1 MTQNKQP
8 ENPER
13 PRTQIAR
20 LEESL
25 RIDSRVVIDMNQDLV
40 KKYGEKAEIRTDKFT
55 GEMVAVIEVGDLDE
69 SGSMFGIFRG
79 EKRTGQPFTFMTD
92 GQHFSVI
99 PVGEPTDFGT
109 GFALTIG
116 EDLGRLTLDK
126 SGDADVHVSGYVVP
140 GRQAFE
146 RTY

>member
-1 MTQNKQP
+1 MAKNTQTP
-8 ENPER
+8 NPEGLR
-13 PRTQIAR
+13 ALKPR

-25 RIDSRVVIDMNQDLV
+25 RVDSRVVIDMNRDLV
-40 KKYGEKAEIRTDKFT
+40 EKYGEKAEIRTDKFT
-55 GEMVAVIEVGDLDE
+55 GEMVADIEVGDLEKD
-69 SGSMFGIFRG
+69 GSLFGIFRG

-116 EDLGRLTLDK
+116 EDLSRLTLDK
-126 SGDADVHVSGYVVP
+126 SGDAEVRVSGYVVP

-146 RTY
+146 RP

>member
-1 MTQNKQP
+1 MTKNTQIP
-8 ENPER
+8 NPEGLR
-13 PRTQIAR
+13 ALKPR

-25 RIDSRVVIDMNQDLV
+25 RVDSRVVVDMNNDLV
-40 KKYGEKAEIRTDKFT
+40 EKYGDRAKIRTDKFT
-55 GEMVAVIEVGDLDE
+55 GEMVADIEVGDLEKD
-69 SGSMFGIFRG
+69 GSLFGIFRG

-92 GQHFSVI
+92 GTHFSVI

-116 EDLGRLTLDK
+116 EDLSRLTLDK

-146 RTY
+146 RP